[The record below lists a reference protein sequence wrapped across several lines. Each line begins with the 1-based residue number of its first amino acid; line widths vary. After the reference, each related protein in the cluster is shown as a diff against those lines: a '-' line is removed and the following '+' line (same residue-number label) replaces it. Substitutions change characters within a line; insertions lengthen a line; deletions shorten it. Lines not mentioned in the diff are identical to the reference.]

1 MKALLYFAAL
11 TAFAGVADHPDV
23 LAAERLFSAWV
34 DGQMAY
40 RGLPGIAVGVVHD
53 QELIWAKGFG
63 FADVAAKTPVTP
75 ATKFRMASHSK
86 LFTATAIMQLRDA
99 GKLRLD
105 DPVSKYLPWFKMKP
119 ADGDD
124 TEVTIEALVTHGS
137 GLPREAGSHWSN
149 FNFPDA
155 VEVRRIAGE
164 GRAVYP
170 PDTRFKY
177 SNLAFTIAAM
187 VVEQISGEPFA
198 AYVQKHIYD
207 PLGMTASS
215 IDRDV
220 PGLATGYGRRMP
232 DGSRAKMPFID
243 ARAMA
248 GATGVTSTVEDMA
261 KFVSSQFQPRILSR
275 GAQRQMHRVR
285 LLENN
290 WQSGYAVGFS
300 VRRFQDRVYVGH
312 GGSYPGYKTQTYI
325 QLDDKV
331 GVIVLT
337 NGDDAEPGAIADQLL
352 TTVGAAVGRAAAV
365 KKAPVWDVSWS
376 RFTGLYRSGNSD
388 TRVIEMNK
396 ELVTM
401 TPNGAAASVQGRLR
415 PLGDGTFRLES
426 PTGGTAVGEI
436 VRFVEENG
444 RVVRMVTGGGS
455 YSQRVE

>member
-1 MKALLYFAAL
+1 
-11 TAFAGVADHPDV
+11 
-23 LAAERLFSAWV
+23 
-34 DGQMAY
+34 
-40 RGLPGIAVGVVHD
+40 
-53 QELIWAKGFG
+53 
-63 FADVAAKTPVTP
+63 
-75 ATKFRMASHSK
+75 
-86 LFTATAIMQLRDA
+86 MQLRDA

-105 DPVSKYLPWFKMKP
+105 DPVSKYLPWFRMKP
-119 ADGDD
+119 AEGDD

-137 GLPREAGSHWSN
+137 GLPREAGSHWSD
-149 FNFPDA
+149 FRFPDA
-155 VEVRRIAGE
+155 AEVKRVASE

-177 SNLAFTIAAM
+177 SNLAYTIAAM
-187 VVEQISGEPFA
+187 VVEAVSGEPFA
-198 AYVQKHIYD
+198 AYVQAHIYD

-220 PGLATGYGRRMP
+220 PGLAVGYGRRMP
-232 DGSRAKMPFID
+232 DGTRAKMPFID

-290 WQSGYAVGFS
+290 WQTGYAVGFS

-352 TTVGAAVGRAAAV
+352 TTVGAAVARASAAT
-365 KKAPVWDVSWS
+365 KTPVWDPAWG
-376 RFTGLYRSGNSD
+376 RFAGLYRSGNSD
-388 TRVIEMNK
+388 TRVVEMNK
-396 ELVTM
+396 ELITM
-401 TPNGAAASVQGRLR
+401 TPNGATASVQGKLR
-415 PLGDGTFRLES
+415 PVGDGTFRLEG
-426 PTGGTAVGEI
+426 PAGGAAVGEI
-436 VRFVEENG
+436 VRFLEENG